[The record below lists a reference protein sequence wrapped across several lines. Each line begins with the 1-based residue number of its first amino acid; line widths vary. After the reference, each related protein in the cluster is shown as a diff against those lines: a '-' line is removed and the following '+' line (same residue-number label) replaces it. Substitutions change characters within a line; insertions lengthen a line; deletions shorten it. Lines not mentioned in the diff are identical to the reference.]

1 MNYKVFNWDQIDD
14 FNFTPYKTFNNKG
27 KRYLDVPM
35 SFDIETSS
43 FFIDKKTNSTI
54 SLLEYEKR
62 LKNNPKY
69 DNEVI
74 KSSLCYIWQ
83 FAIDDFIFIGRN
95 LNNFVLFTKK
105 INSLLNGI
113 NIIVYVHNLSYE
125 FQFIRKYFKW
135 VDVFAMDNR
144 KVLYAKTDFI
154 TFKCSYLLSGKSLA
168 KLCDDI
174 HATKIEKLQGDLD
187 YKLLRTEKT
196 PLTAEELAYCYNDV
210 LIVNAYIKEQSI
222 LYNRMDKIPL
232 TNTGRVRR
240 YTRKECF
247 KNKAYSSMIHNS
259 LILTPLEYKIARFA
273 FQGGYT
279 HANSLY
285 SNITCKNVSS
295 YDFTSSYPTVML
307 SEKYPMSKGTRKDN
321 LSIEKFEFYIQKYCC
336 LFTVELWGLKT
347 IKDLQPIISISKCLK
362 KENVKSDNGRLFS
375 ADYILTVLTDVD
387 YNNLKTF
394 YSYDKIKI
402 GVAYFYK
409 RDYLPKEILT
419 SVLKFY
425 SDKTTLK
432 GVKGKEVEYLI
443 SKEMLNSLYGMT
455 VYNPIKPQYTY
466 SNTDNWECEKKEID
480 EKNVN
485 EYNIDKT
492 RFTYYLWGVFIT
504 AYARNNL
511 FTGIKELKNDFIYC
525 DTDSVKCFNVRK
537 HKRYFIK
544 YNNNIYQKLKKCCLH
559 YGFSEDSLKPK
570 NQQGKEKLI
579 GIWDYEGDYNRFK
592 TLGCKRYLVE
602 KDGKLD
608 LTVSGIN
615 KKCALPY
622 LIEKYGNND
631 EVFKNF
637 TNKLFIPKEYTG
649 KRVHTYIDDIQG
661 GIITDYLGNISQYET
676 LSGIHLIEC
685 EYDLSIAND
694 YLLFFKY
701 IQNCSNFV

>member
-1 MNYKVFNWDQIDD
+1 MNYKIHTWQEIDN
-14 FNFTPYKTFNNKG
+14 FNFSQYKTFKSKG
-27 KRYLDVPM
+27 KKYIDVVM

-43 FFIDKKTNSTI
+43 FFIDKKSNIAI
-54 SLLEYEKR
+54 SLQEYDRR
-62 LKNNPKY
+62 LKINPKY
-69 DNEVI
+69 DNEVF

-83 FAIDDFIFIGRN
+83 FAIDDFIFIGRT
-95 LNNFVLFTKK
+95 LNDFVLFIEKMKK
-105 INSLLNGI
+105 QINNLNV
-113 NIIVYVHNLSYE
+113 IIYVHNLSYE

-135 VDVFAMDNR
+135 LDVFAMDNR
-144 KVLYAKTDFI
+144 KVLFAKTDFI
-154 TFKCSYLLSGKSLA
+154 TFRCSYLLSAKSLA

-174 HATKIEKLQGDLD
+174 HLTKIEKLQGDLD
-187 YKLLRTEKT
+187 YKLLRTDKT
-196 PLTAEELAYCYNDV
+196 PLTENELAYCYNDV
-210 LIVNAYIKEQSI
+210 LIVNAYIKEQI
-222 LYNRMDKIPL
+222 LLYGRLDKIPL

-247 KNKAYSSMIHNS
+247 KNKVYATMIHKS
-259 LILTPLEYKIARFA
+259 LTLTPLEYKIARFA
-273 FQGGYT
+273 FQGGFT

-285 SNITCKNVSS
+285 TNITCKNVAS

-321 LSIEKFEFYIQKYCC
+321 LSIEQFEKYIQKYCC
-336 LFTVELWGLKT
+336 LFTVEIWGIKT
-347 IKDLQPIISISKCLK
+347 TKDLQPIISISKCLK
-362 KENVKSDNGRLFS
+362 KENAKTDNGRLFS
-375 ADYILTVLTDVD
+375 ADYLMTVLTDVD
-387 YNNLKTF
+387 YKNLKVF
-394 YSYDKIKI
+394 YQYEKIKI
-402 GVAYFYK
+402 GIAYFYK
-409 RDYLPKEILT
+409 RDYLPKEILNC
-419 SVLKFY
+419 VLKFY

-455 VYNPIKPQYTY
+455 VYNPIKTQYTY
-466 SNTDNWECEKKEID
+466 EKDNWNCEEKEIN

-485 EYNIDKT
+485 EYNNDKS

-525 DTDSVKCFNVRK
+525 DTDSVKIFNAEK
-537 HKRYFIK
+537 HKKYFIR
-544 YNNNIYQKLKKCCLH
+544 YNNEVYQKLKKCCLH
-559 YGFSEDSLKPK
+559 FGFSESSLKPK

-579 GIWDYEGDYNRFK
+579 GIWDFEGTYNRFK

-615 KKCALPY
+615 KKFALPY
-622 LIEKYGNND
+622 LFGKYKNND
-631 EVFKNF
+631 KVFENF
-637 TNKLFIPKEYTG
+637 SNKLFIPKEYTG
-649 KRVHTYIDDIQG
+649 KRIHTYIDDVQG
-661 GIITDYLGNISQYET
+661 GVITDYLGNVSQYET
-676 LSGIHLIEC
+676 LSGIHLMEC

-701 IQNCSNFV
+701 VQNCANFV

>member
-1 MNYKVFNWDQIDD
+1 MEYKVFDFSQIDNFD
-14 FNFTPYKTFNNKG
+14 FHQYKTFNSKG
-27 KRYLDVPM
+27 KKVLDVAM

-43 FFIDKKTNSTI
+43 FFIDKKTNSVI
-54 SLLEYEKR
+54 SLQEYDKR
-62 LKNNPKY
+62 LKENPKY
-69 DNEVI
+69 ENDVI

-83 FAIDDFIFIGRN
+83 FAIDDFIFTGRT
-95 LNNFVLFTKK
+95 LKDFVIFTNK
-105 INSLLNGI
+105 IKRLINGL

-144 KVLYAKTDFI
+144 KVLFAKTDFI

-174 HATKIEKLQGDLD
+174 HLTKIEKLQGDLD
-187 YKLLRTEKT
+187 YKLLRTDKT
-196 PLTAEELAYCYNDV
+196 PLTETELAYCYNDV
-210 LIVNAYIKEQSI
+210 LIVTAYIKEQI
-222 LYNRMDKIPL
+222 LLYNRLDKIPL

-247 KNKAYSSMIHNS
+247 KNKAYASMIHRS
-259 LILTPLEYKIARFA
+259 LTLTPLEYKMARFA
-273 FQGGYT
+273 FQGGFT

-285 SNITCKNVSS
+285 TNITCKNVSS
-295 YDFTSSYPTVML
+295 YDFTSSYPTAML
-307 SEKYPMSKGTRKDN
+307 SEKYPMSKGTRRDN
-321 LSIEKFEFYIQKYCC
+321 LPVEQFENYIKKYCC
-336 LFTVELWGLKT
+336 LFTVELWDIKT
-347 IKDLQPIISISKCLK
+347 TKDLQPIISISKCLK
-362 KENVKSDNGRLFS
+362 KENARSDNGRLFS

-394 YSYDKIKI
+394 YSYGRIKI

-409 RDYLPKEILT
+409 RDYLPKEILRC
-419 SVLKFY
+419 VLKFY

-466 SNTDNWECEKKEID
+466 LNDEWNCEDKDID

-485 EYNIDKT
+485 EYNDDKT

-525 DTDSVKCFNVRK
+525 DTDSVKCFNADK
-537 HKRYFIK
+537 HKKYFIN
-544 YNNNIYQKLKKCCLH
+544 YNNGIYQKLKKCCLH
-559 YGFSEDSLKPK
+559 FGFSEDSLKPK
-570 NQQGKEKLI
+570 NQQGKQKLI
-579 GIWDYEGDYNRFK
+579 GIWDYEGVYNRFK

-615 KKCALPY
+615 KKLALPY
-622 LIEKYGNND
+622 LLDKYKSND
-631 EVFKNF
+631 KVFENF
-637 TNKLFIPKEYTG
+637 NNKLFIPKEYTG
-649 KRVHTYIDDIQG
+649 KRIHTYIDDVQG
-661 GIITDYLGNISQYET
+661 GIITDYLGNVSQYET

-694 YLLFFKY
+694 YLLFFES
-701 IQNCSNFV
+701 IQNCANFV

>member
-1 MNYKVFNWDQIDD
+1 MKYKVFDFLQITN
-14 FNFTPYKTFNNKG
+14 FNFSQYKTFNSKG
-27 KRYLDVPM
+27 KKFLDVTM

-43 FFIDKKTNSTI
+43 FFIDKKTNSCI
-54 SLLEYEKR
+54 SLQEYDRR
-62 LKNNPKY
+62 LKENPKY
-69 DNEVI
+69 ENEVI

-83 FAIDDFIFIGRN
+83 FAIDDFIFIGRT
-95 LNNFVLFTKK
+95 LKDFVIFTNK
-105 INSLLNGI
+105 IKRLINGL

-135 VDVFAMDNR
+135 IEVFAMDNR
-144 KVLYAKTDFI
+144 KVLFAKTDFI

-174 HATKIEKLQGDLD
+174 HNTKIEKLQGDLD
-187 YKLLRTEKT
+187 YKLLRTDKT
-196 PLTAEELAYCYNDV
+196 PLTETELAYCYNDV
-210 LIVNAYIKEQSI
+210 LIVNAYIKEQGL
-222 LYNRMDKIPL
+222 LYGRLDKIPL

-247 KNKAYSSMIHNS
+247 KNKAYSSMIHRS
-259 LILTPLEYKIARFA
+259 LTLTPLEYKIARFA
-273 FQGGYT
+273 FQGGFT

-321 LSIEKFEFYIQKYCC
+321 LPVEQFEKYIEKYCC
-336 LFTVELWGLKT
+336 LFTVELWGIKT
-347 IKDLQPIISISKCLK
+347 TKDLQPIISISKCLK

-402 GVAYFYK
+402 GIAYFYK
-409 RDYLPKEILT
+409 RDYLPKEILNC
-419 SVLKFY
+419 VLKFY

-455 VYNPIKPQYTY
+455 VYNPIKTQYTY
-466 SNTDNWECEKKEID
+466 VKDNWNSVEKDIN

-485 EYNIDKT
+485 EYNDDKT

-525 DTDSVKCFNVRK
+525 DTDSVKIFNYGK
-537 HKRYFIK
+537 HKKYFIR
-544 YNNNIYQKLKKCCLH
+544 YNNEIYQKLKKCCLH
-559 YGFSEDSLKPK
+559 FGFSESLLKPK

-579 GIWDYEGDYNRFK
+579 GIWDFEGTYNRFK

-615 KKCALPY
+615 KKFALPY
-622 LIEKYGNND
+622 LLEKYKTND
-631 EVFKNF
+631 NVFEKFN
-637 TNKLFIPKEYTG
+637 NKLFIPKEYTG
-649 KRVHTYIDDIQG
+649 KRTHTYIDEAQG
-661 GIITDYLGNISQYET
+661 GIIIDYLGNVSQYET
-676 LSGIHLIEC
+676 LSGIHLMEC

-701 IQNCSNFV
+701 IQNCANFV